1 MNIERN
7 AYFSLAAISFLSI
20 IQNCFY
26 YAQLPDQVATHFNLQ
41 GEPDS
46 WMSKGSATAVILAV
60 QLVLPFFLVGITAL
74 TSRLPTSLIN
84 LPNREYWLHPS
95 RCQQSLA
102 YVRAV
107 ISWLAVA
114 VAIHVMAINHL
125 SFMAN
130 RDHTNLNTTGVMISM
145 IFVFAAVTG
154 VIGNL
159 LWHFRLPQ
167 NADIAKPSKKK

>member
-1 MNIERN
+1 MFTERK
-7 AYFSLAAISFLSI
+7 AYFTLTAMAFLAVV
-20 IQNCFY
+20 QNCWY
-26 YAQLPDQVATHFNLQ
+26 WSQLPPQVATHFNLE
-41 GEPDS
+41 GEADS
-46 WMSKGSATAVILAV
+46 WMSKGAATIMMIALQVG
-60 QLVLPFFLVGITAL
+60 LPLFLVGITAL

-95 RCQQSLA
+95 RCQKSLA
-102 YVRAV
+102 YVRTV

-114 VAIHVMAINHL
+114 VAIHVLAINHL

-167 NADIAKPSKKK
+167 NADIAKPSKKR

>member
-1 MNIERN
+1 MSTERK
-7 AYFSLAAISFLSI
+7 AYVALVAIAFLAVV
-20 IQNCFY
+20 QNCWY
-26 YAQLPDQVATHFNLQ
+26 WSQLPPKVATHFNLE
-41 GEPDS
+41 GEADS
-46 WMSKGSATAVILAV
+46 WMPKGPATIMMIAL
-60 QLVLPFFLVGITAL
+60 QLGLPLFLVGITAL

-125 SFMAN
+125 SFLAN
-130 RDHTNLNTTGVMISM
+130 RNQTKLNTIGVAISM
-145 IFVFAAVTG
+145 IFVFVAVIG
-154 VIGNL
+154 LIGNL
-159 LWHFRLPQ
+159 LWHFRLPE
-167 NADIAKPSKKK
+167 NTDITKPSRRP